1 MKLFADIAAGYALS
15 YLDQVLREIDW
26 RTAYQNLKRLADR
39 LSQRDSFRNKTSGS
53 ESHFSSRRGDF
64 RWCSQIFA

>member
-39 LSQRDSFRNKTSGS
+39 LSQRDSFRKTLPPM
-53 ESHFSSRRGDF
+53 
-64 RWCSQIFA
+64 A